1 MELFFWVAIFVY
13 LLHAPRWHDHIPT
26 NGFYYSTDLQVAVTS
41 QSMLEFTNKG
51 CEEKTT
57 S

>member
-51 CEEKTT
+51 REEKTT